1 MFVPCS
7 ITTTTASFVIS
18 TFRQWD
24 KEPNTDTPNTDCAM
38 IAYGASMFMRR
49 CDMKLGFICER
60 PASGVSKPINT
71 SGNGGAS
78 SSNKQIG
85 NHSGIIQDQ

>member
-1 MFVPCS
+1 
-7 ITTTTASFVIS
+7 
-18 TFRQWD
+18 
-24 KEPNTDTPNTDCAM
+24 
-38 IAYGASMFMRR
+38 
-49 CDMKLGFICER
+49 MKLGFICER

-85 NHSGIIQDQ
+85 NHSGNIQDQ